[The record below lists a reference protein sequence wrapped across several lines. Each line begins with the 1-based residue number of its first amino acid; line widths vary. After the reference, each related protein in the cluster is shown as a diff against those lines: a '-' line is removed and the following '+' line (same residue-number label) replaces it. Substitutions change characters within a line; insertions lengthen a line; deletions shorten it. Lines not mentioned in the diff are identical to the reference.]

1 MAKHDRFAINYLK
14 SLTQVMFRDDA
25 LKHRIQQWLEIAA
38 ITAAIATVPLI
49 IYDFENPGDT
59 LVSVG
64 DWILWSIFFIQLVY
78 NLAVSEDRLAYA
90 RGRWV
95 LILVVI
101 VSFPLLPNLLSL
113 SRLARLIRLFRLL
126 VVLLYGLRALRRIL
140 ARRGLVYVT
149 AVATLLI
156 LGGGGVLSLLEGE
169 SVHGKFFEGLWWA
182 IVTVTTVGYGDIAPT
197 TIWGRIVGVALMITG
212 LGVIS
217 TLAAAVAAYFVSQ
230 DEDEDTQEIKGRL
243 SRIEDSLQQTQAGVG
258 ESQEIRERLTRIE
271 VLLQREAN
279 ANSSRGDE

>member
-1 MAKHDRFAINYLK
+1 
-14 SLTQVMFRDDA
+14 MFSDER
-25 LKHRIQQWLEIAA
+25 LKHRTQNWLDIAA
-38 ITAAIATVPLI
+38 MVAAIATVPLI
-49 IYDFENPGDT
+49 IFDFENPGDP
-59 LVSVG
+59 LVAVG

-78 NLAVSEDRLAYA
+78 NLAIAENRLAYA
-90 RGRWV
+90 RSRWV

-140 ARRGLVYVT
+140 SRRGLVYVA

-169 SVHGKFFEGLWWA
+169 SVHGKFFEGIWWA

-230 DEDEDTQEIKGRL
+230 DESDEFGEIKERL
-243 SRIEDSLQQTQAGVG
+243 TRIENSLQVSQGGG

-271 VLLQREAN
+271 DLIQRGQE
-279 ANSSRGDE
+279 RTH

>member
-1 MAKHDRFAINYLK
+1 MIFNDDRVK
-14 SLTQVMFRDDA
+14 RRTQNG
-25 LKHRIQQWLEIAA
+25 LEIAA
-38 ITAAIATVPLI
+38 IVAAIATVPLI
-49 IYDFENPGDT
+49 ILDLEYPGDP
-59 LVSVG
+59 LIYIG
-64 DWILWSIFFIQLVY
+64 DWILWSIFFVQLLY
-78 NLAVSEDRLAYA
+78 NLLISDDRLAYA
-90 RGRWV
+90 KSRWV
-95 LILVVI
+95 LVLVVI

-140 ARRGLVYVT
+140 SRRGLVYVT

-156 LGGGGVLSLLEGE
+156 LGGGGLLSLLEGE

-230 DEDEDTQEIKGRL
+230 DESDEFGEIKERL
-243 SRIEDSLQQTQAGVG
+243 ARIEESLQVSRAGSD
-258 ESQEIRERLTRIE
+258 ESQEIKERLARIE
-271 VLLQREAN
+271 VLLQSESN
-279 ANSSRGDE
+279 ASSSGRDE